1 MGSDTRTGSIPV
13 AGTAQSLILQGI
25 EHFLF
30 EHLLNTLLI
39 IGVITPIIIGFFVG
53 VDTTIILVLFVGVI

>member
-1 MGSDTRTGSIPV
+1 
-13 AGTAQSLILQGI
+13 
-25 EHFLF
+25 
-30 EHLLNTLLI
+30 LNTLLI